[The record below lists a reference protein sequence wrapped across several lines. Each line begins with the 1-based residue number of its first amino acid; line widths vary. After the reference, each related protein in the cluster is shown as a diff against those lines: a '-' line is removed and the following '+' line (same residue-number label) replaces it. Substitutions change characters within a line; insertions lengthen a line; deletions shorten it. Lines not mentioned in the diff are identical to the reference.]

1 MAIINRPV
9 SVAKTSTDK
18 TMSLNI
24 NELKTLI
31 SDAYYKNENNWKV
44 VRVYYK
50 HESSNQVMAF
60 EFVLPSIY
68 ASFKFNQ
75 SARLGN
81 WNVQKVMVCD
91 YDNGYTLI
99 DRFQLPN
106 PLELDFNLTATEV
119 SGGGGNSITVNA
131 GETKTIICGTTN
143 TFDNLTVNAG
153 GSLEI
158 TPGDSITFIDVAGDL
173 VLNGDIYA
181 NNGYENQSAT
191 WTAIAPNGETLI
203 HSVVSQSGGKGGDSW
218 WHIPEFEH
226 IGNPDIGP
234 TTGSFDFGEVG
245 GGSTHVYFRGNS
257 GSLKIVPQFPITL
270 SEEKRNMKLV
280 FVDAYRGDLNTFTP
294 EDLFMVEIREVGTDN
309 LVQEIYMPPDTF
321 GISPAEHVFWFT
333 APVEITNYYL
343 KFSINGTDGSKY
355 FDFRFDQ
362 LKIISGYEQWNIA
375 QSPNVNSYT
384 NGQSGG
390 NNFPSGNGTGGSK
403 ADENGAWNGEID
415 SLIYAGQGAGGTQ
428 AGHIN
433 AAAVKG
439 QYSTALDGFDG
450 VPGVSAGAGGARGTN
465 GQALWIRCRR
475 MFGNGTIYANGGKGG
490 NGGDASSLNG
500 RIYGAGGGGA
510 GGNGGSVWIRVTENH
525 AALVFKTEGGERGV
539 AGNEPA
545 KTVPSWISP
554 EAMSSLYAKHGLS
567 GAPGNVSWQEG

>member
-1 MAIINRPV
+1 MAIVIRPA

-24 NELKTLI
+24 DELKSLI
-31 SDAYYKNENNWKV
+31 ADTYYKNQNNWKV
-44 VRVYYK
+44 VRLYYK
-50 HESSNQVMAF
+50 HESSNQVMSF
-60 EFVLPSIY
+60 EFFMPSIY

-75 SARLGN
+75 SARLGM
-81 WNVQKVMVCD
+81 WNVQKIMVCD
-91 YDNGYTLI
+91 YDNGYVLI

-119 SGGGGNSITVNA
+119 SGGGGNGVTVNA
-131 GETKTIICGTTN
+131 GETRSIVCGSTN
-143 TFDNLTVNAG
+143 TFDSLTINTG
-153 GSLEI
+153 GCLEL

-191 WTAIAPNGETLI
+191 WTAIAPNGDTVVHDI
-203 HSVVSQSGGKGGDSW
+203 VSQPGGKGGDSW

-226 IGNPDIGP
+226 IGNPSIGAAA
-234 TTGSFDFGEVG
+234 GSFEFGEVG
-245 GGSTHVYFRGNS
+245 GGSTNVYFRGNS
-257 GSLKIVPQFPITL
+257 GTLDITPEFPITL
-270 SEEKRNMKLV
+270 PVEKRNMRLI
-280 FVDAYRGDLNTFTP
+280 FVDAMRGDLNTFND
-294 EDLFMVEIREVGTDN
+294 EDMFKVEVRAADDN
-309 LVQEIYMPPDTF
+309 SLVQEIYMPPSTF
-321 GISPAEHVFWFT
+321 GLTPATYTFWFN
-333 APVEITNYYL
+333 APVEKTHYYL
-343 KFSINGTDGSKY
+343 RFAINSMNGSKY

-362 LKIISGYEQWNIA
+362 LKLVSGFEDWNIA
-375 QSPNVNSYT
+375 ISPEVNSFASS
-384 NGQSGG
+384 QSGG

-415 SLIYAGQGAGGTQ
+415 SLTFAGQGAGGTQ

-433 AAAVKG
+433 AAAIKG
-439 QYSTALDGFDG
+439 QFSVALNGFDG
-450 VPGVSAGAGGARGTN
+450 VPGVSAGAGGAKGTN

-490 NGGDASSLNG
+490 DGGDASLLNG

-510 GGNGGSVWIRVTENH
+510 GGNGGNVWIWVNENH
-525 AALVFKTEGGERGV
+525 ATLVFRTEGGERGV

-554 EAMSSLYAKHGLS
+554 ERMDSLYAKHGVA
-567 GAPGNVSWQEG
+567 GAPGHVYWQTF